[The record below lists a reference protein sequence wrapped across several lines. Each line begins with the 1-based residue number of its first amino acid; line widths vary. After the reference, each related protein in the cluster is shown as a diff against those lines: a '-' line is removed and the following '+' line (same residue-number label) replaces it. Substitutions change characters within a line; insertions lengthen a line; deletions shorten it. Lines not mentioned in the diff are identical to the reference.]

1 MTGTVA
7 GYTQTFIGVV
17 TDDYNDAP
25 DFYNNELLE
34 MLNGSDFANY
44 FTFTPT
50 YTASYISVL
59 FTAKQNGVSY
69 NVTNLNTYTSDQ
81 ILTFNNTVGVN
92 DNLPTLIPIQIEDT
106 SFEFKT
112 KDNDKLFQLT
122 INAVETSVYNRQNL

>member
-1 MTGTVA
+1 
-7 GYTQTFIGVV
+7 
-17 TDDYNDAP
+17 
-25 DFYNNELLE
+25 